1 MDVAAKVGWAMLPTT
16 VKLGVGA
23 YYVLCN
29 ARKTYETVAW
39 FTSMMPS
46 RNNTTKNHDD
56 HSTGWVWVGNEL
68 PESVEF
74 EKL

>member
-1 MDVAAKVGWAMLPTT
+1 MDIAAKVGWAMLPTT

>member
-23 YYVLCN
+23 YYILTN

-46 RNNTTKNHDD
+46 RNNTTKKHEDN
-56 HSTGWVWVGNEL
+56 STGWVWVGNEL

-74 EKL
+74 EKI